1 MFIQFSSRA
10 AALEPGKVSAIRRNV
25 SSGAAT
31 VFGRRAESGECSLR
45 YYGFLAPA
53 PVYESILPENRRR
66 SKRSKEFLGASPGL
80 LEGIAGKPKPADHGL
95 HRGRG

>member
-1 MFIQFSSRA
+1 MIIYNKDNMFIQFSSRA
-10 AALEPGKVSAIRRNV
+10 AAMEPGKFSAIRRDV
-25 SSGAAT
+25 SAWAAT

-66 SKRSKEFLGASPGL
+66 SKRSKRVF
-80 LEGIAGKPKPADHGL
+80 
-95 HRGRG
+95 GRQP